1 MKFAAATIFIL
12 LLLTQTFSKWLIV
25 IDYAINKEYIAK
37 NLCENKSKPLLH
49 CNGKC
54 QMAKKIAAEENQN
67 NKQSSGVSF
76 AKASFSEVIVNN
88 ILEIT
93 PEPVYST
100 STNLKVIYIFNLP
113 SPLPSSIFHPP
124 LV

>member
-88 ILEIT
+88 IT

>member
-1 MKFAAATIFIL
+1 
-12 LLLTQTFSKWLIV
+12 
-25 IDYAINKEYIAK
+25 
-37 NLCENKSKPLLH
+37 
-49 CNGKC
+49 
-54 QMAKKIAAEENQN
+54 MAKKIAAEENQN
-67 NKQSSGVSF
+67 NKQSSGVSI